1 MKRHSKTAVGLIL
14 TLLVVVPGCG
24 KKDKEAA
31 PSSEQIEAQTKVE
44 AKDMDTDQLM
54 ENAEKCKE
62 QYMAKQSEINLY
74 VLKLENLTPE
84 ERAAGEAQRVNVE
97 LDKLQN
103 SMSVLKTKFLV
114 YYDALEA
121 RGVDVSELLQ

>member
-24 KKDKEAA
+24 KKDKEAT
-31 PSSEQIEAQTKVE
+31 PSAEQIEAQTKVE
-44 AKDMDTDQLM
+44 AKEMDTDQLLA
-54 ENAEKCKE
+54 NARKCKE
-62 QYMAKQSEINLY
+62 QYMEKQSEINLY

-84 ERAAGEAQRVNVE
+84 EKAAGEAQRVNVE

-103 SMSVLKTKFLV
+103 SMTVLKTKFLV

-121 RGVDVSELLQ
+121 RGVDLSELAR